1 MAARCHFVQY
11 WLPEMCSGTVHQVR
25 PRPPAPAEPV
35 AEPGDEFQPR
45 RAAADDHDV
54 MKGLACRELVGL
66 LRHQFTFGSA
76 SPHVCLRFV
85 AGISLGRLSVGHF
98 ALSG

>member
-1 MAARCHFVQY
+1 
-11 WLPEMCSGTVHQVR
+11 MCSGTVHQCATG
-25 PRPPAPAEPV
+25 PPAPAEAI
-35 AEPGDEFQPR
+35 AEPGHEFQPR
-45 RAAADDHDV
+45 RAAAYDHDV

-66 LRHQFTFGSA
+66 LRHQFTFGSL
-76 SPHVCLRFV
+76 PVLYVCLRFV